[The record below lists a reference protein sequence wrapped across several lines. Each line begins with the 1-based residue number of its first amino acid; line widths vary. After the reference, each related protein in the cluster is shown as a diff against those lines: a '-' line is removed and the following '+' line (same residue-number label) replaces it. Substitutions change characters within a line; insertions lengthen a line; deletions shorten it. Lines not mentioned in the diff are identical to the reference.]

1 VLGKDPNHA
10 RANGWLAYTYV
21 TGIIDGWDFSTVTG
35 APPAQYAL
43 GQSLLHANSAVAS
56 DPDDFDNYWA
66 KAFVLLHTND
76 PDGAKANFDNAR
88 AENISRNH
96 HLLIENADERVF
108 AGDPDKA
115 LRLIVGA
122 VAGMK
127 SSQQK
132 QDWHRWVHAWALY
145 FKARKDGTPE
155 LYITALVELGKLAQ
169 KPGKYSKA
177 PSEILLTLA
186 ALHGQMCLNNLGPD
200 PVNEEKLAK
209 KSLDAYGAERGN
221 IPTIQEIKV
230 TNPFQDP
237 DDLTHWLAGLKV
249 AGVN

>member
-76 PDGAKANFDNAR
+76 PKGAKENFDTAR
-88 AENISRNH
+88 AEDTSRNH

-115 LRLIVGA
+115 LRLIEGA
-122 VAGMK
+122 VAAMK
-127 SSQQK
+127 PGK
-132 QDWHRWVHAWALY
+132 KKHDWHRWVHAWALY
-145 FKARKDGTPE
+145 FKARKDGTPD
-155 LYITALVELGKLAQ
+155 LYKTALDELGKLAE
-169 KPGKYSKA
+169 KPKNGSKS
-177 PSEILLTLA
+177 PPEILLTQA
-186 ALHGQMCLNNLGPD
+186 ALHGKMCLNNLGPD
-200 PVNEEKLAK
+200 PANEEVLAK
-209 KSLDAYGAERGN
+209 ASLIDYETERGK
-221 IPTIQEIKV
+221 IPTVQEIID

-237 DDLTHWLAGLKV
+237 DDLAHWLAGLKV